1 MENSSDFWSVLEHRR
16 SVRRFKADPVDPAV
30 TEKLLAAAVR
40 APNAHN
46 RQSWRFAVL
55 QNPADIEQLAV
66 GMGKDYRKALQNSGL
81 SPQEVDARAE
91 GRKARI
97 CGAPLVIVL
106 LIDTTDL
113 DNYSDQ
119 NRDSGEYLMAVQSA
133 ALAGGHLLL
142 AAEALSLG
150 GVWMCAPLFVP
161 DRVREVLDLPDTWMA
176 QGMLLLGHP
185 DETPS
190 FRERKPLA
198 DVVKYF

>member
-1 MENSSDFWSVLEHRR
+1 MKTRSEFWSVLEGRR
-16 SVRRFKADPVDPAV
+16 SVRRFKPDPIDHAV
-30 TEKLLAAAVR
+30 IEKMLAAAVR

-55 QNPADIEQLAV
+55 QNHTDIEQLAV
-66 GMGKDYRKALQNSGL
+66 GMGKDYREALQHSGM
-81 SPQEVDARAE
+81 SPQEVEARAE

-97 CGAPLVIVL
+97 CGAPLVIILFV
-106 LIDTTDL
+106 DTSDL
-113 DNYSDQ
+113 DSYTDQ
-119 NRDSGEYLMAVQSA
+119 NRESGEYFMAVQSA

-150 GVWMCAPLFVP
+150 GVWMCAPMFVP
-161 DRVREVLDLPDTWMA
+161 DRVRQVLNLPDTWMA

-185 DETPS
+185 NEEPP

-198 DVVKYF
+198 DVVKYV